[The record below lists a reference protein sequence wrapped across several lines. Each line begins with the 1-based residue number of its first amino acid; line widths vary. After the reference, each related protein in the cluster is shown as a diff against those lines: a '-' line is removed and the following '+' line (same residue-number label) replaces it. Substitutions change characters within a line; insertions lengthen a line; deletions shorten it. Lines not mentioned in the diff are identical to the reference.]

1 MSLSKTAFIEE
12 LAATAGC
19 DKKTC
24 AAVLAALAE
33 VVKGELAATG
43 EVTIP
48 GITKL
53 KAKET
58 PARKTRLGINPFTKQ
73 QQVFHSKPAGVKVK
87 SFPVKNIKDVF
98 SR

>member
-1 MSLSKTAFIEE
+1 MSLTKTGMVET
-12 LAATAGC
+12 LAAMTDC

-33 VVKGELAATG
+33 IVKEELATTG

-53 KAKET
+53 KAKST
-58 PARKTRLGINPFTKQ
+58 PARKTRMGINPFTKEQ
-73 QQVFHSKPAGVKVK
+73 MVFKSKPAGVKVK

-98 SR
+98 AR

>member
-1 MSLSKTAFIEE
+1 MSLTKSAFIEE
-12 LAATAGC
+12 LAARTGL

-24 AAVLAALAE
+24 ALVLEAVAE
-33 VVKGELAATG
+33 VSKEELETSG

-53 KAKET
+53 KAKAT
-58 PARKTRLGINPFTKQ
+58 PARKTRMGVNPFTKEPMK
-73 QQVFHSKPAGVKVK
+73 FKSKPASMKVK

-98 SR
+98 AR